1 MTGFFKDLAASLEA
15 AVDAGSK
22 NPALT
27 PAGLAASALSVAV
40 EGGQA
45 LWSAYQAQAVDLAV
59 EHVLEPVV
67 QSATEAATELALDA
81 AGALAETA
89 AAVL

>member
-15 AVDAGSK
+15 AVADGSK
-22 NPALT
+22 NLELT

-45 LWSAYQAQAVDLAV
+45 LWSAPQAQVADLAV

-67 QSATEAATELALDA
+67 QSATEVATEMALDA
-81 AGALAETA
+81 VSAVAE
-89 AAVL
+89 AVATVL

>member
-15 AVDAGSK
+15 AVDEGSK
-22 NPALT
+22 NPAVT
-27 PAGLAASALSVAV
+27 PVGLAASALSVAV

-45 LWSAYQAQAVDLAV
+45 LWSASQAQVADLAV

-67 QSATEAATELALDA
+67 QSATEVATEMALDA
-81 AGALAETA
+81 VSAVAETVA
-89 AAVL
+89 TVL